1 MKRVIRLNCFE
12 TNSSSQHSIIVTKND
27 VRVNPEELDWNKVK
41 DENEPYSYERIYLYK
56 GKWNLRDIDDG
67 FGRYPFQLLT
77 TFEEKFKYAM
87 CEYLGHLYEDDPEWQ
102 EQYDMFKAIAS
113 EVIPGFEDFNIR
125 TKDIDI
131 YLDKDGNDIKQKDLH
146 YNYWNKEEKHPEYY
160 YIDKDGNKQQA
171 IFDEENYLEMPNIGT
186 IDHQSAGL
194 LKNFLKDKNIDLK
207 EFLTNK
213 RYVVVIDGDERD
225 DFQRY
230 YDSGLINKDYIT
242 EIYDKSGEDIEFK
255 EWLEREKNYEEN
267 DTE

>member
-1 MKRVIRLNCFE
+1 
-12 TNSSSQHSIIVTKND
+12 
-27 VRVNPEELDWNKVK
+27 
-41 DENEPYSYERIYLYK
+41 
-56 GKWNLRDIDDG
+56 
-67 FGRYPFQLLT
+67 
-77 TFEEKFKYAM
+77 M
-87 CEYLGHLYEDDPEWQ
+87 CEYLGNLYEDDPEWQ
-102 EQYDMFKAIAS
+102 KWYDTFKAIAA
-113 EVIPGFEDFNIR
+113 EVVPGFEDFNIR

-146 YNYWNKEEKHPEYY
+146 YDHWNKEEKHSEYY
-160 YIDKDGNKQQA
+160 YIDKDGNKQPA

-194 LKNFLKDKNIDLK
+194 LKNFLKEKNINLK

-242 EIYDKSGEDIEFK
+242 EIYDKSGEDIEYL
-255 EWLEREKNYEEN
+255 EWLEREKEYEEN